1 MPWIGPKGEA
11 VPPHPRPE
19 PRFEGDLTADRIRWI
34 FRDSADFGERPVL
47 IGGDPAKRTTV
58 FFLNGQ
64 VRNERMN
71 DYILRPLATSPL
83 LREATPQA
91 AFRMMTEGIVYT
103 QLVQV
108 CTTLDQAV
116 FALINGSVVFAF
128 PGEGRMI
135 SYFAATEEKR
145 ALSPPENEPS
155 LKGARDSFVESLR
168 TNTSLV
174 RRRLRA
180 PELKIA
186 EVIAGRQT
194 VTPVD
199 ILYIEGITN
208 PDLVAETKRRLAAVD
223 TDELLQT
230 ASLEE
235 LIVDEVDTAFPM
247 LAYTERPDRFCAGL
261 VEGRVGVIVDGIP
274 LGYLLPGTVGQ
285 FFKTGQDRAQNWVA
299 ASFLSVLRYL
309 CMLLSLFLPAWYVAA
324 VNFHPEMIPARLAW
338 SISEAKTDVPF
349 STIFEVLIMLLAF
362 EAVQEAGLRL
372 PGAIGQTASILG
384 GLVVGSAA
392 VEASIVSPVV
402 LIVVAIAVIVKME
415 RTRRQRV
422 RTVYVGDC
430 ATFNSEQGLATIE
443 GSQPVS
449 EVIAGI
455 LQSLKY
461 DFSRADFP
469 DKDRFVVKYF
479 VRTKQFEA
487 EEKQGS
493 DTVVDSEQ
501 ASAGAAK
508 PQIQQKTWTGEVFI
522 VETKEE
528 RPFGSPEELARI
540 LASLEQAA

>member
-247 LAYTERPDRFCAGL
+247 IAYTERPDRFCAGL

-285 FFKTGQDRAQNWVA
+285 FFKTGQDRCP
-299 ASFLSVLRYL
+299 SS
-309 CMLLSLFLPAWYVAA
+309 SP
-324 VNFHPEMIPARLAW
+324 
-338 SISEAKTDVPF
+338 
-349 STIFEVLIMLLAF
+349 
-362 EAVQEAGLRL
+362 
-372 PGAIGQTASILG
+372 PG
-384 GLVVGSAA
+384 
-392 VEASIVSPVV
+392 
-402 LIVVAIAVIVKME
+402 MW
-415 RTRRQRV
+415 RR
-422 RTVYVGDC
+422 
-430 ATFNSEQGLATIE
+430 
-443 GSQPVS
+443 
-449 EVIAGI
+449 
-455 LQSLKY
+455 
-461 DFSRADFP
+461 
-469 DKDRFVVKYF
+469 
-479 VRTKQFEA
+479 
-487 EEKQGS
+487 
-493 DTVVDSEQ
+493 
-501 ASAGAAK
+501 
-508 PQIQQKTWTGEVFI
+508 
-522 VETKEE
+522 
-528 RPFGSPEELARI
+528 
-540 LASLEQAA
+540 

>member
-1 MPWIGPKGEA
+1 MGWIGPKGEDI
-11 VPPHPRPE
+11 PPHPRQE
-19 PRFEGDLTADRIRWI
+19 PRFEGDLTADHIRFI
-34 FRDSADFGERPVL
+34 FRDCADFGEREVL
-47 IGGDPAKRTTV
+47 IGGDPEKRTTV
-58 FFLNGQ
+58 FFINGQ

-71 DYILRPLATSPL
+71 DYILRPLATSQL
-83 LREATPQA
+83 LREATPEA

-116 FALINGSVVFAF
+116 FALINGSVVFDF
-128 PGEGRMI
+128 PGKGKMV

-145 ALSPPENEPS
+145 SVSAPDNEPS
-155 LKGARDSFVESLR
+155 LKGAKDSFVESLR

-186 EVIAGRQT
+186 EIFAGRQS

-199 ILYIEGITN
+199 ILYLEGTTN
-208 PDLVAETKRRLAAVD
+208 PELVEETKRRIAGID
-223 TDELLQT
+223 TDDLLQT

-247 LAYTERPDRFCAGL
+247 IAYTERPDRFCAGL

-285 FFKTGQDRAQNWVA
+285 FFKTGQDRSQNWVA
-299 ASFLSVLRYL
+299 ASFLSILRYL
-309 CMLLSLFLPAWYVAA
+309 CMLGSLFLPSFYVAS

-349 STIFEVLIMLLAF
+349 STVFEVLIMLLAF

-372 PGAIGQTASILG
+372 PGPIGQTASILG

-402 LIVVAIAVIVKME
+402 LIVVAIAGIAGYTVPSQEFSAALRIWRFGLAIAASIGGLFAVTALAAVLVYRLAQLESFGVPYLTPFAASGSEREKGHGVIRWPTHRVKFRE
-415 RTRRQRV
+415 SALKTRNQRRQ
-422 RTVYVGDC
+422 G
-430 ATFNSEQGLATIE
+430 
-443 GSQPVS
+443 
-449 EVIAGI
+449 
-455 LQSLKY
+455 
-461 DFSRADFP
+461 
-469 DKDRFVVKYF
+469 
-479 VRTKQFEA
+479 
-487 EEKQGS
+487 
-493 DTVVDSEQ
+493 
-501 ASAGAAK
+501 
-508 PQIQQKTWTGEVFI
+508 
-522 VETKEE
+522 
-528 RPFGSPEELARI
+528 
-540 LASLEQAA
+540 

>member
-1 MPWIGPKGEA
+1 
-11 VPPHPRPE
+11 
-19 PRFEGDLTADRIRWI
+19 
-34 FRDSADFGERPVL
+34 
-47 IGGDPAKRTTV
+47 
-58 FFLNGQ
+58 
-64 VRNERMN
+64 MN

-402 LIVVAIAVIVKME
+402 LIVVAIAGIAGYTVPSQEFAAALRIWRFGLAIAASLGGLFGVMALAAVLVYRLAQLESFGVPYLTPFAASGDERAQGHGVIRWPTHWVKFRE
-415 RTRRQRV
+415 RALGTQNQRRQ
-422 RTVYVGDC
+422 G
-430 ATFNSEQGLATIE
+430 
-443 GSQPVS
+443 
-449 EVIAGI
+449 
-455 LQSLKY
+455 
-461 DFSRADFP
+461 
-469 DKDRFVVKYF
+469 
-479 VRTKQFEA
+479 
-487 EEKQGS
+487 
-493 DTVVDSEQ
+493 
-501 ASAGAAK
+501 
-508 PQIQQKTWTGEVFI
+508 
-522 VETKEE
+522 
-528 RPFGSPEELARI
+528 
-540 LASLEQAA
+540 

>member
-186 EVIAGRQT
+186 EVIAGLKGTYNVIKIDPAYRPAPIEHKDVFG
-194 VTPVD
+194 VTFEQGRNELKIDESLLKEMPTQNKEIPADAKRDLIIALITLKYTQSNSVCYAKD
-199 ILYIEGITN
+199 GQAIGIGAGQQSRIHCT
-208 PDLVAETKRRLAAVD
+208 RLAGNKADIWYLRQHPKVMNLPWIEKIRRAD
-223 TDELLQT
+223 RDNTIDVYISEDYDD
-230 ASLEE
+230 
-235 LIVDEVDTAFPM
+235 V
-247 LAYTERPDRFCAGL
+247 LA
-261 VEGRVGVIVDGIP
+261 DGIWQ
-274 LGYLLPGTVGQ
+274 Q
-285 FFKTGQDRAQNWVA
+285 FFTEK
-299 ASFLSVLRYL
+299 
-309 CMLLSLFLPAWYVAA
+309 
-324 VNFHPEMIPARLAW
+324 PE
-338 SISEAKTDVPF
+338 
-349 STIFEVLIMLLAF
+349 
-362 EAVQEAGLRL
+362 
-372 PGAIGQTASILG
+372 IL
-384 GLVVGSAA
+384 
-392 VEASIVSPVV
+392 
-402 LIVVAIAVIVKME
+402 
-415 RTRRQRV
+415 TR
-422 RTVYVGDC
+422 
-430 ATFNSEQGLATIE
+430 
-443 GSQPVS
+443 
-449 EVIAGI
+449 
-455 LQSLKY
+455 
-461 DFSRADFP
+461 
-469 DKDRFVVKYF
+469 
-479 VRTKQFEA
+479 
-487 EEKQGS
+487 EEKRAWLDTMTGVALGS
-493 DTVVDSEQ
+493 D
-501 ASAGAAK
+501 A
-508 PQIQQKTWTGEVFI
+508 FF
-522 VETKEE
+522 
-528 RPFGSPEELARI
+528 PFGDNIERAHKSGVSYIAQPGGSVRDDHVIETCDKYNMAMAFTGIRLFHH
-540 LASLEQAA
+540 

>member
-1 MPWIGPKGEA
+1 MDRPKGGGR
-11 VPPHPRPE
+11 PPCSRPE
-19 PRFEGDLTADRIRWI
+19 PWVSGTHHDRIRWI

-261 VEGRVGVIVDGIP
+261 RRAAGGFTDGIP
-274 LGYLLPGTVGQ
+274 LATSPPGTVGRSSNRAGGPGPELGGGLLPVGAGGIRACCCPLLPPGMCGGELSPGDDPRPAGLVHLR
-285 FFKTGQDRAQNWVA
+285 GQDRRA
-299 ASFLSVLRYL
+299 
-309 CMLLSLFLPAWYVAA
+309 LLHHL
-324 VNFHPEMIPARLAW
+324 
-338 SISEAKTDVPF
+338 
-349 STIFEVLIMLLAF
+349 
-362 EAVQEAGLRL
+362 
-372 PGAIGQTASILG
+372 
-384 GLVVGSAA
+384 
-392 VEASIVSPVV
+392 
-402 LIVVAIAVIVKME
+402 
-415 RTRRQRV
+415 
-422 RTVYVGDC
+422 
-430 ATFNSEQGLATIE
+430 
-443 GSQPVS
+443 
-449 EVIAGI
+449 
-455 LQSLKY
+455 
-461 DFSRADFP
+461 
-469 DKDRFVVKYF
+469 
-479 VRTKQFEA
+479 
-487 EEKQGS
+487 
-493 DTVVDSEQ
+493 
-501 ASAGAAK
+501 
-508 PQIQQKTWTGEVFI
+508 
-522 VETKEE
+522 
-528 RPFGSPEELARI
+528 
-540 LASLEQAA
+540 

>member
-223 TDELLQT
+223 TDELL
-230 ASLEE
+230 L
-235 LIVDEVDTAFPM
+235 DEVDTAFPM
-247 LAYTERPDRFCAGL
+247 IAYTERPDRFCAGL

-402 LIVVAIAVIVKME
+402 LIVVAIAGIAGYTVPSQEFAAALRIWRFGLAIAASLGGLFGVMALAAVLVYRLAQLESFGVPYLTPFAASGDERAQGHGVIRWPTHWVKFRE
-415 RTRRQRV
+415 RALGTQNQRRQ
-422 RTVYVGDC
+422 G
-430 ATFNSEQGLATIE
+430 
-443 GSQPVS
+443 
-449 EVIAGI
+449 
-455 LQSLKY
+455 
-461 DFSRADFP
+461 
-469 DKDRFVVKYF
+469 
-479 VRTKQFEA
+479 
-487 EEKQGS
+487 
-493 DTVVDSEQ
+493 
-501 ASAGAAK
+501 
-508 PQIQQKTWTGEVFI
+508 
-522 VETKEE
+522 
-528 RPFGSPEELARI
+528 
-540 LASLEQAA
+540 

>member
-1 MPWIGPKGEA
+1 
-11 VPPHPRPE
+11 
-19 PRFEGDLTADRIRWI
+19 
-34 FRDSADFGERPVL
+34 
-47 IGGDPAKRTTV
+47 
-58 FFLNGQ
+58 
-64 VRNERMN
+64 MN

-247 LAYTERPDRFCAGL
+247 IAYTERPDRFCAGL

-402 LIVVAIAVIVKME
+402 LIVVAIAGIAGYTVPSQEFAAALRIWRFGLAIAASLGGLFGVMALAAVLVYRLAQLESFGVPYLTPFAASGDERAQGHGVIRWPTHWVKFRE
-415 RTRRQRV
+415 RALGTQNQRRQ
-422 RTVYVGDC
+422 G
-430 ATFNSEQGLATIE
+430 
-443 GSQPVS
+443 
-449 EVIAGI
+449 
-455 LQSLKY
+455 
-461 DFSRADFP
+461 
-469 DKDRFVVKYF
+469 
-479 VRTKQFEA
+479 
-487 EEKQGS
+487 
-493 DTVVDSEQ
+493 
-501 ASAGAAK
+501 
-508 PQIQQKTWTGEVFI
+508 
-522 VETKEE
+522 
-528 RPFGSPEELARI
+528 
-540 LASLEQAA
+540 

>member
-1 MPWIGPKGEA
+1 
-11 VPPHPRPE
+11 
-19 PRFEGDLTADRIRWI
+19 
-34 FRDSADFGERPVL
+34 
-47 IGGDPAKRTTV
+47 
-58 FFLNGQ
+58 
-64 VRNERMN
+64 
-71 DYILRPLATSPL
+71 
-83 LREATPQA
+83 
-91 AFRMMTEGIVYT
+91 
-103 QLVQV
+103 
-108 CTTLDQAV
+108 
-116 FALINGSVVFAF
+116 
-128 PGEGRMI
+128 MI

-247 LAYTERPDRFCAGL
+247 IAYTERPDRFCAGL

-402 LIVVAIAVIVKME
+402 LIVVAIAGIAGYTVPSQEFAAALRIWRFGLAIAASLGGLFGVMALAAVLVYRLAQLESFGVPYLTPFAASGDERAQGHGVIRWPTHWVKFRE
-415 RTRRQRV
+415 RALGTQNQRRQ
-422 RTVYVGDC
+422 G
-430 ATFNSEQGLATIE
+430 
-443 GSQPVS
+443 
-449 EVIAGI
+449 
-455 LQSLKY
+455 
-461 DFSRADFP
+461 
-469 DKDRFVVKYF
+469 
-479 VRTKQFEA
+479 
-487 EEKQGS
+487 
-493 DTVVDSEQ
+493 
-501 ASAGAAK
+501 
-508 PQIQQKTWTGEVFI
+508 
-522 VETKEE
+522 
-528 RPFGSPEELARI
+528 
-540 LASLEQAA
+540 

>member
-1 MPWIGPKGEA
+1 
-11 VPPHPRPE
+11 
-19 PRFEGDLTADRIRWI
+19 
-34 FRDSADFGERPVL
+34 
-47 IGGDPAKRTTV
+47 
-58 FFLNGQ
+58 
-64 VRNERMN
+64 
-71 DYILRPLATSPL
+71 
-83 LREATPQA
+83 
-91 AFRMMTEGIVYT
+91 
-103 QLVQV
+103 
-108 CTTLDQAV
+108 
-116 FALINGSVVFAF
+116 
-128 PGEGRMI
+128 MI

-247 LAYTERPDRFCAGL
+247 IAYTERPDRFCAGL

-402 LIVVAIAVIVKME
+402 LIVVAIAGIAGY
-415 RTRRQRV
+415 
-422 RTVYVGDC
+422 TVPSQEF
-430 ATFNSEQGLATIE
+430 AAALRIWRFGLA
-443 GSQPVS
+443 
-449 EVIAGI
+449 IA
-455 LQSLKY
+455 
-461 DFSRADFP
+461 
-469 DKDRFVVKYF
+469 
-479 VRTKQFEA
+479 
-487 EEKQGS
+487 
-493 DTVVDSEQ
+493 
-501 ASAGAAK
+501 
-508 PQIQQKTWTGEVFI
+508 
-522 VETKEE
+522 
-528 RPFGSPEELARI
+528 
-540 LASLEQAA
+540 ASLGGSSG

>member
-235 LIVDEVDTAFPM
+235 LIVDDVDTAFPM

-402 LIVVAIAVIVKME
+402 LIVVAIAGIAGYTVPSQEFAAALRIWRFGLAIAASLGGLFGVMALAAVLVYRLAQLESFGVPYLTPFAASGDERAQGHGVIRWPTHWVKFRE
-415 RTRRQRV
+415 RALGTQNQRRQ
-422 RTVYVGDC
+422 G
-430 ATFNSEQGLATIE
+430 
-443 GSQPVS
+443 
-449 EVIAGI
+449 
-455 LQSLKY
+455 
-461 DFSRADFP
+461 
-469 DKDRFVVKYF
+469 
-479 VRTKQFEA
+479 
-487 EEKQGS
+487 
-493 DTVVDSEQ
+493 
-501 ASAGAAK
+501 
-508 PQIQQKTWTGEVFI
+508 
-522 VETKEE
+522 
-528 RPFGSPEELARI
+528 
-540 LASLEQAA
+540 

>member
-1 MPWIGPKGEA
+1 MDRPKGGGGPA
-11 VPPHPRPE
+11 PPRPE

-47 IGGDPAKRTTV
+47 IGGDPAKRTTA

-230 ASLEE
+230 SSLEE

-247 LAYTERPDRFCAGL
+247 IAYTERPDRFCAGL
-261 VEGRVGVIVDGIP
+261 VEGRVGGHCGRHP
-274 LGYLLPGTVGQ
+274 PGLPAAGHRGPVLQ
-285 FFKTGQDRAQNWVA
+285 TGQDRAQNWVA

-324 VNFHPEMIPARLAW
+324 VNFSPGDDPRRLAW

-362 EAVQEAGLRL
+362 EAVQEAASGCRGPSAQTGPSDPRRPGGGLGSGGRPPSSPRWSSSWWPSPAL
-372 PGAIGQTASILG
+372 PGTPCPARSLLPPCGSGGLGWPSPPAWGGLFGVMALAAVAGIPPGPAGELRGALPHPLRRLG
-384 GLVVGSAA
+384 GTSG
-392 VEASIVSPVV
+392 P
-402 LIVVAIAVIVKME
+402 
-415 RTRRQRV
+415 R
-422 RTVYVGDC
+422 
-430 ATFNSEQGLATIE
+430 ATG
-443 GSQPVS
+443 
-449 EVIAGI
+449 
-455 LQSLKY
+455 
-461 DFSRADFP
+461 
-469 DKDRFVVKYF
+469 
-479 VRTKQFEA
+479 
-487 EEKQGS
+487 
-493 DTVVDSEQ
+493 
-501 ASAGAAK
+501 
-508 PQIQQKTWTGEVFI
+508 
-522 VETKEE
+522 
-528 RPFGSPEELARI
+528 
-540 LASLEQAA
+540 

>member
-1 MPWIGPKGEA
+1 MGFLGPKGQS

-19 PRFEGDLTADRIRWI
+19 PRLEGPLTADYLRFT
-34 FRDSADFGERPVL
+34 FRDCADFGERPVL
-47 IGGDPAKRTTV
+47 IGGDPEKRATV

-64 VRNERMN
+64 IRNERMN
-71 DYILRPLATSPL
+71 DYILRPLATSEL
-83 LREATPQA
+83 LRQATPEA

-108 CTTLDQAV
+108 CTTLDQAA
-116 FALINGSVVFAF
+116 FALVNGSAVLDF
-128 PGEGRMI
+128 PGQGKMI

-145 ALSPPENEPS
+145 SVTAPVNEPS
-155 LKGARDSFVESLR
+155 LKGSRDAFVESLR

-180 PELKIA
+180 PELRIA
-186 EVIAGRQT
+186 EVLAGRQS

-199 ILYIEGITN
+199 ILYLEGITD
-208 PDLVAETKRRLAAVD
+208 PALVEEARRRIAGMD
-223 TDELLQT
+223 TDELFQT
-230 ASLEE
+230 AALED

-285 FFKTGQDRAQNWVA
+285 FFKTGQDRSQNWVA

-309 CMLLSLFLPAWYVAA
+309 CMLASLFLPAVYVAA

-349 STIFEVLIMLLAF
+349 STLFEVLIMLLAF
-362 EAVQEAGLRL
+362 EAIQEAGLRL

-402 LIVVAIAVIVKME
+402 LIVVAMAGIAGYTVPSQEFGAALRLWRFALAIAAGAGGLFAVTAVAAVLVGRLARLESFGVPYLTPFAASGKARAMGHGVIRWPTHRVKFRE
-415 RTRRQRV
+415 SALNPRNERRQ
-422 RTVYVGDC
+422 G
-430 ATFNSEQGLATIE
+430 
-443 GSQPVS
+443 
-449 EVIAGI
+449 
-455 LQSLKY
+455 
-461 DFSRADFP
+461 
-469 DKDRFVVKYF
+469 
-479 VRTKQFEA
+479 
-487 EEKQGS
+487 
-493 DTVVDSEQ
+493 
-501 ASAGAAK
+501 
-508 PQIQQKTWTGEVFI
+508 
-522 VETKEE
+522 
-528 RPFGSPEELARI
+528 
-540 LASLEQAA
+540 